1 MTFNLVRDDVKDKTS
16 NLKLKKPVYC
26 LLLQELSLKTYLI
39 SYLKVY
45 KLQI

>member
-1 MTFNLVRDDVKDKTS
+1 MTFNLVRGDDKNKTS
-16 NLKLKKPVYC
+16 NLKLKKSVYC
-26 LLLQELSLKTYLI
+26 LMFQELSLKTYLL